1 MTLMSIEIEGS
12 ADEVIGVL
20 LRLGSAERY
29 ATAGNADGATE
40 EPVDGIRETTAA
52 AGTPD
57 TAVADEADPAEWT
70 EDLARDFLSRLQPVA
85 RRMALLVWRAGEVG
99 IHRSVLCQRAELTPM
114 ELRSLLMRMGR
125 ALGRFQ
131 RERGMTLTRP
141 VAANSPLQSYFVDA
155 GFAAVT
161 DSQMFGDGARDWLVD
176 GAERP

>member
-1 MTLMSIEIEGS
+1 MTRMSVEIEGS

-20 LRLGSAERY
+20 MRLGSAERY

-40 EPVDGIRETTAA
+40 EPVDGVREATAA

-70 EDLARDFLSRLQPVA
+70 EYLARDFLSRLQPVA
-85 RRMALLVWRAGEVG
+85 RRMALQVWRAGEVG

-114 ELRSLLMRMGR
+114 ELRSTLMRMGR

-131 RERGMTLTRP
+131 RERAITLTRP

-155 GFAAVT
+155 GFAAVA
-161 DSQMFGDGARDWLVD
+161 DAPMFREGAPERPVE
-176 GAERP
+176 GAERS